1 MLKKIVIL
9 FFSCFAVIGLS
20 NAQRSYSAHE
30 PENLYREGVDLFCQE
45 KYATAYD
52 VMKVVAENS
61 PDDHIMLMNASY
73 YRAASSARL
82 IQNDAIALLNNF
94 IGDFPESPYVY
105 NVYFEL
111 ANIYYQKKQYAD
123 FLDTYKQIN
132 PGRLSQEQQTEL
144 LFKKGYAY
152 FMRNKYDDAKLC
164 FLQVF
169 DQNSQYAV
177 VAQYYYA
184 FILYT
189 EENYKTSLDIFE
201 KLRDDKTF
209 GSIVPYYIL
218 QVYYKLGYNDSVINI
233 GVQLIDKASS
243 KRAVEM
249 SRLIGEAYYRKGD
262 YENALPYLQKYFAKI
277 NKYPNREENYLL
289 GYIYF
294 QLEKYD
300 TAANYFNELL
310 RAGKNDLLAQ
320 NTLYHAGFCELKL
333 DKKHNALNSFK
344 DAALLD
350 IDGRITEDATYNYLK
365 LSYELSFAPYN
376 EPMKIVQK
384 YLEDN
389 PNTLHKNEMLGYLVN
404 MYMSSKNYLSAYNS
418 LKEIKRKNVQLL
430 EAQQRM
436 AYNVGIEYFNK
447 DNFAEAKKHFGEAV
461 EWDYDEN
468 ITLSAKYW
476 GAEASYR
483 NGDFEQA
490 TSDYQKFLSSSLAK
504 SRKEYLNANYG
515 LGYSYFSLK
524 HYKEAVRYFKVVAD
538 ADMTNKLLKNDAAL
552 RLADA
557 YYMQKNIGEA
567 IKYYDMAIA
576 LEQHNKDYALMQEAL
591 CLGVLGKFDEKI
603 RILDQ
608 VLTMEKS
615 SILPKAYSEL
625 GATYLIKENNAKALE
640 YYKMVSEK
648 YPQTSYGK
656 IAMLK
661 QGLIYFNTGN
671 SNKALA
677 AFEAVIAKYP
687 NTIEAKEALVSIR
700 NIYIADNR
708 VDEFF
713 AYTKKIGTEI
723 KSGEQDSITYEAAER
738 LYASGDYNTARN
750 AFISYIDKFPDGI
763 FLTEAAYY
771 AADCSMQVGN
781 GANALKYF
789 DIVIAQPESFFTET
803 SMISAAK
810 IAFDQKNYNDAVKR
824 YQNLVNY
831 SEKPKN
837 IEMAK
842 IAIFRCQVELGDPK
856 SIIATAKELLKI
868 NYLTPQLKEDAVF
881 RISRSE
887 RQLGNDK
894 EANKWIYQLSN
905 AQNSN
910 YSAEAQYYKI
920 EEIFNTKEYVECDK
934 MINDYV
940 SKGVSNDYFL
950 AKAFLLWGQIY
961 FFQENY
967 LQASRTF
974 QSIIDN
980 YDGEDD
986 VKLKALELLQEVMN
1000 KEAQIMLEQEKQNRQ
1015 ADSQD
1020 EELYMPEEI

>member
-1 MLKKIVIL
+1 M
-9 FFSCFAVIGLS
+9 GLS
-20 NAQRSYSAHE
+20 NAQKTYSAHE
-30 PENLYREGVDLFCQE
+30 PENLYREGVDLFYQE
-45 KYATAYD
+45 KYAAAYD
-52 VMKVVAENS
+52 VMKIVAENM

-73 YRAASSARL
+73 YHAASAARL
-82 IQNDAIALLNNF
+82 IQNDAIALLNGF
-94 IGDFPESPYVY
+94 IGDFPESPHVY
-105 NVYFEL
+105 DAYFEL
-111 ANIYYQKKQYAD
+111 ANIYYQKKQYTD
-123 FLDTYKQIN
+123 FLDSYKQIN
-132 PGRLSQEQQTEL
+132 LERLSKEQQTEL

-164 FLQVF
+164 FLQIL
-169 DQNSQYAV
+169 DQSSRYTV
-177 VAQYYYA
+177 VAQFYYA

-189 EENYKTSLDIFE
+189 EKNYKTSLDIFE
-201 KLRDDKTF
+201 KLRNDNTF
-209 GSIVPYYIL
+209 GSIVPYYIV

-233 GVQLIDKASS
+233 GTQLIDKASS

-262 YENALPYLQKYFAKI
+262 FENALPYLQQYFAKS

-289 GYIYF
+289 GYTYF

-300 TAANYFNELL
+300 TSVNYFNELL

-320 NTLYHAGFCELKL
+320 NALYHTGFCELKL
-333 DKKHNALNSFK
+333 NKKHNALNSFK

-350 IDGRITEDATYNYLK
+350 IDGKITEDATYNYIK

-389 PNTLHKNEMLGYLVN
+389 PNTSHRDEMLSYLVN

-447 DNFAEAKKHFGEAV
+447 GDFTEAKKYFGETI
-461 EWDYDEN
+461 ERDYDEN
-468 ITLSAKYW
+468 ITLPAKYW
-476 GAEASYR
+476 NAEASYR

-490 TSDYQKFLSSSLAK
+490 VLDYQKFLSSSVAK
-504 SRKEYLNANYG
+504 SRREYPNANYG

-524 HYKEAVRYFKVVAD
+524 DYKNAARYFKIVAD
-538 ADMTNKLLKNDAAL
+538 VDMTNKLLKNDAVL

-567 IKYYDMAIA
+567 VKYYNAAIA
-576 LEQHNKDYALMQEAL
+576 LEQNNKDYALMQKAL

-603 RILDQ
+603 Q
-608 VLTMEKS
+608 VLNQILAIEKS
-615 SILPKAYSEL
+615 SILPKVYSEL
-625 GATYLIKENNAKALE
+625 GATYLINDNNAKALE
-640 YYKMVSEK
+640 YYKIVSEK
-648 YPQTSYGK
+648 YAQTSYGK
-656 IAMLK
+656 TAMLK

-671 SNKALA
+671 SNKALVV
-677 AFEAVIAKYP
+677 FEEIIAKYP
-687 NTIEAKEALVSIR
+687 NTVEAKEALVSIR

-708 VDEFF
+708 VGEFF

-723 KSGEQDSITYEAAER
+723 QSGEQDSITYEAAER
-738 LYASGDYNTARN
+738 LYASGDYNTARD
-750 AFISYIDKFPDGI
+750 AFASYIDKFPDGV

-771 AADCSMQVGN
+771 AADCSMQVGS

-789 DIVIAQPESFFTET
+789 DIVIAQPESLFTET
-803 SMISAAK
+803 SMNSAAK
-810 IAFDQKNYNDAVKR
+810 IAFDQKNYKDASQR
-824 YQNLVNY
+824 YRKLADY
-831 SEKPKN
+831 SENPKN

-842 IAIFRCQVELGDPK
+842 IAIFRCQIELGDPK
-856 SIIATAKELLKI
+856 SIIAAANELLKI
-868 NYLTPQLKEDAVF
+868 NDLAPQLKEDAAF

-887 RQLGNDK
+887 RQLGNHK

-920 EEIFNTKEYVECDK
+920 EEIFNAKEYAECDK
-934 MINDYV
+934 MINDYI

-967 LQASRTF
+967 LQANRTF

-986 VKLKALELLQEVMN
+986 VKLKALELLQEVMD
-1000 KEAQIMLEQEKQNRQ
+1000 KEAQIMFEQEKQNRQ
-1015 ADSQD
+1015 VDSQD